1 MTSCIRQILVI
12 IFLFG
17 VYGSLFAGSAQEKS
31 EISSLDSIMPLI
43 DLIDPDEV
51 LNLCDY
57 NGDKYVE
64 HISYIEDT
72 EGKLDI
78 SDVIHKDFVK
88 GRTGV
93 QNMGVTPSVYWFKVT
108 INNDS

>member
-1 MTSCIRQILVI
+1 
-12 IFLFG
+12 
-17 VYGSLFAGSAQEKS
+17 KS

-108 INNDS
+108 INNDSKRNIFALIIDNSLLNNITLYKDPRLDRD